1 MIAICTLSIAKI
13 SDCKREW
20 CLLLL
25 MFSVYP
31 RKAQKVFIIAI
42 LVKKFRKTLVIIRF
56 GEINVQSKD
65 KNQKDSSG
73 TKCLSVR

>member
-13 SDCKREW
+13 SDCKHEW

-42 LVKKFRKTLVIIRF
+42 LVKSSEKHLLSFGLVKLMFKVRIKIKKIVA
-56 GEINVQSKD
+56 EP
-65 KNQKDSSG
+65 
-73 TKCLSVR
+73 SVYQ

>member
-1 MIAICTLSIAKI
+1 MKIQENPQLMRIFERTLA
-13 SDCKREW
+13 
-20 CLLLL
+20 LLL

-56 GEINVQSKD
+56 DEINVQSKD

>member
-1 MIAICTLSIAKI
+1 
-13 SDCKREW
+13 
-20 CLLLL
+20 

-56 GEINVQSKD
+56 DEINVQSKD

-73 TKCLSVR
+73 TKYLSVR